1 MRNKPTMKRVTK
13 GKEIV
18 TGWGADAFIVAEPV
32 DVATISTDFLHE
44 GVREDFLLHPADWEI
59 VSAFAE
65 EIRGSH
71 QLDPLTMKEDW
82 EGIYEG
88 W

>member
-32 DVATISTDFLHE
+32 DVATISTEFL
-44 GVREDFLLHPADWEI
+44 ADWEVI
-59 VSAFAE
+59 AAFAE
-65 EIRGSH
+65 EIGGSH
-71 QLDPLTMKEDW
+71 QLDPLAMKEDW
-82 EGIYEG
+82 ESIYEG